1 MGICVPSWVPQPAS
15 VPAAAAALQST
26 AADHAAPNTTCPPW
40 QTLYFVSVIVES
52 PQDRQSRQMPGLLAS
67 TTGSF
72 SVGQGRRS
80 GSGSSKGVVS
90 ASGSSS
96 GISLS
101 VPTAGQAPNGAARCV
116 YDDSNLVVMSSLSQ
130 HSYNISS
137 ISSTS
142 SNVQAESSCNN
153 NSNSGTA
160 SLVSSCF
167 TSITASSAAAAAR
180 AVCRKIEGLNVGGLI
195 ASGSYGR
202 VYRGDY
208 YGSTVRCLAD

>member
-1 MGICVPSWVPQPAS
+1 
-15 VPAAAAALQST
+15 
-26 AADHAAPNTTCPPW
+26 
-40 QTLYFVSVIVES
+40 
-52 PQDRQSRQMPGLLAS
+52 MPGLLAS

-80 GSGSSKGVVS
+80 GSSKDVVS
-90 ASGSSS
+90 AGGSSS

-101 VPTAGQAPNGAARCV
+101 VPAAGQAPNGAARCV
-116 YDDSNLVVMSSLSQ
+116 YDDSNLVVLSSLSQ
-130 HSYNISS
+130 HSYSYNISS
-137 ISSTS
+137 ISSAS

-153 NSNSGTA
+153 NTNSGSNTA
-160 SLVSSCF
+160 SLVGSCF

-208 YGSTVRCLAD
+208 YGSTVRLVSRITKLTAQPMFCIFPISQH